1 MVVNS
6 CVEVEDLEGRMDIEE
21 NVEVGSTDGKK
32 EERMS
37 GGEQ

>member
-1 MVVNS
+1 MVVTS
-6 CVEVEDLEGRMDIEE
+6 CLEDLEGIMTLKKD
-21 NVEVGSTDGKK
+21 VEVSSTGGEK